1 MDHCTSKCGI
11 TKESYYKSLFIFYP
25 FVSENSAVGYYRIT
39 KYGSI
44 YKQKNAFGQEP
55 KIVRLDVP
63 MFADPRWEEVT
74 LQCEYDL
81 GGKDLYS
88 VKWFKDGIEFFRFM
102 PSSEPVSEYFHV
114 EGIVVDIAQSNG
126 RQVKLLGQS
135 NNRREKINLTG
146 SYGCEVSSEAPSFR
160 MTYAEANMS
169 VAVLPTKPPVLDGFR
184 PYYKIGEVLEAA
196 CTSALSYPRA
206 VLTFILNGK
215 ERNRLTPQKIF
226 DRLKAVEMS
235 ETSRRYFEE
244 NSQIHKIIHH
254 NCLWRIAKVSKSN
267 VICAQS
273 QFPLHPSNGILY
285 YCTSIC
291 SRNNVDRAI
300 TTDLPA
306 TGHNEEILISV
317 SQLSFSL
324 RLERQHFPGGTLH
337 LVCQSSLP
345 DIPNVR
351 AFKTEKTATLAAS
364 NERLA
369 QEAPK
374 SASSSILVPSF
385 TMLLCFLRISWN

>member
-1 MDHCTSKCGI
+1 MNHSRVQVRKWAATSVGESCSRCGKCL
-11 TKESYYKSLFIFYP
+11 TKMQLILL
-25 FVSENSAVGYYRIT
+25 AVLLYSSPT
-39 KYGSI
+39 T
-44 YKQKNAFGQEP
+44 GQDP

-63 MFADPRWEEVT
+63 TIADPRWEEVT

-88 VKWFKDGIEFFRFM
+88 VKWFKDEVEFFRFM
-102 PSSEPVSEYFHV
+102 PSSTPVSEYFPV

-135 NNRREKINLTG
+135 NNRGERINLAG

-184 PYYKIGEVLEAA
+184 PYYEIGEVLEVA
-196 CTSALSYPRA
+196 CTSALSYPLA

-215 ERNRLTPQKIF
+215 E
-226 DRLKAVEMS
+226 
-235 ETSRRYFEE
+235 
-244 NSQIHKIIHH
+244 
-254 NCLWRIAKVSKSN
+254 
-267 VICAQS
+267 
-273 QFPLHPSNGILY
+273 
-285 YCTSIC
+285 
-291 SRNNVDRAI
+291 VDRAKTTYLPI
-300 TTDLPA
+300 T
-306 TGHNEEILISV
+306 GYNEEMLISV
-317 SQLSFSL
+317 SRLSFSL

-364 NERLA
+364 NQRLA

-374 SASSSILVPSF
+374 SASSTILVPSL

>member
-1 MDHCTSKCGI
+1 MNHSRVQVRKWAATSVGESCSRCGKCL
-11 TKESYYKSLFIFYP
+11 TKMQL
-25 FVSENSAVGYYRIT
+25 VLLAVLLYSSPT
-39 KYGSI
+39 T
-44 YKQKNAFGQEP
+44 GQEP

-88 VKWFKDGIEFFRFM
+88 VKWFKDGVEFFRFM

-215 ERNRLTPQKIF
+215 E
-226 DRLKAVEMS
+226 
-235 ETSRRYFEE
+235 
-244 NSQIHKIIHH
+244 
-254 NCLWRIAKVSKSN
+254 
-267 VICAQS
+267 
-273 QFPLHPSNGILY
+273 
-285 YCTSIC
+285 
-291 SRNNVDRAI
+291 VDRAI
-300 TTDLPA
+300 TTDLPT
-306 TGHNEEILISV
+306 TGYNQEILISV